1 MGLVMSEGS
10 QALSGESEVEPA
22 RDPGLCGQSQSFNC
36 MWGQQVRGHVVGQ
49 EGRAPPSSAALTATG
64 LMPPLCLHS
73 PLLEPVKAAQAD
85 AQQGEAIPLWP
96 LPLHLSPTLQ
106 PDKKHP
112 HLYW

>member
-36 MWGQQVRGHVVGQ
+36 VWGQQVRGHVVGQ
-49 EGRAPPSSAALTATG
+49 EGWVPPSSAVPTATG
-64 LMPPLCLHS
+64 LMLPLCLHN
-73 PLLEPVKAAQAD
+73 PLLGPAEAAQAD
-85 AQQGEAIPLWP
+85 AQQGEAISLWP